1 MFFFF
6 RLNWLNTKSGVC
18 LLLLGLVVSIG
29 FHQLRNQ
36 PRREPFSNQHSAG
49 IAAEQTLSEPSRIN
63 VRLAGAPEDLFQHF
77 QTPNAAE
84 LTSLQPL
91 NGTEWIAS
99 FHAPIVKGQ
108 KVSSIE
114 RSYQGWFEREEK
126 DSPATLPLVKSYR
139 ALGGDI
145 RIEDAGSG
153 ATLFSYQANAAYQPV
168 AVVKSYE
175 LAAGTGWQV
184 VFSQQPGMLSQNK

>member
-6 RLNWLNTKSGVC
+6 KLGWLSTKGGAS
-18 LLLLGLVVSIG
+18 LLLLGLMVSIG
-29 FHQLRNQ
+29 FHQLRNK
-36 PRREPFSNQHSAG
+36 PCREPFSNQHSASV
-49 IAAEQTLSEPSRIN
+49 AAERTLSQEGRIN
-63 VRLAGAPEDLFQHF
+63 VRPAGAPEELFQHF
-77 QTPNAAE
+77 QAPNAAE

-91 NGTEWIAS
+91 NGNEWIAS
-99 FHAPIVKGQ
+99 FHLQIPNGQ
-108 KVSSIE
+108 TASPIE
-114 RSYQGWFEREEK
+114 RRYQGWFEKEEK

-153 ATLFSYQANAAYQPV
+153 ATLFTYQANAAYQPV

-175 LAAGTGWQV
+175 LAAGTEWQV